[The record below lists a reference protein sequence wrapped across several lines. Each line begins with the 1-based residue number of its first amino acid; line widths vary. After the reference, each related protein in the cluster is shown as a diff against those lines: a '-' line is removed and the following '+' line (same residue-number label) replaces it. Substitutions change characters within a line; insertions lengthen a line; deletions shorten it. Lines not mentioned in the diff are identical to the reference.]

1 MESTVKMEVTM
12 YRSIL
17 LSVVVLLLGCACQ
30 ATELSPGGAALATD
44 RASFQTLAHRLLAR
58 RCGGSPAPEEVQIL
72 VSQLPQDL
80 PIEIPLPD
88 GARIIGSLVH
98 GGEGTEIVLDAP
110 QTVAQVLDFYEET
123 LTAEEW
129 IAFAYPTE
137 GGFVPGIGRTG
148 LTFCSGT
155 NNSVLWVG
163 AFEVEDGLTDVRL
176 DYRTEPTLASCTGDT
191 AAPQHPIPLL
201 EDPPGARQTTAGFG
215 GSTDSYN
222 AEVELKTEL
231 DSAIVEV
238 HYADQLEAA
247 GWLRRDGGQSGP
259 LAWSSWFYQ
268 DEEGQE
274 WQGILLVIDVAGK
287 SDRQA
292 VVLRASLMP

>member
-44 RASFQTLAHRLLAR
+44 RVSFQTLAHRLLAR

-110 QTVAQVLDFYEET
+110 QTVAQVLDFYQET

-137 GGFVPGIGRTG
+137 GGF
-148 LTFCSGT
+148 
-155 NNSVLWVG
+155 
-163 AFEVEDGLTDVRL
+163 EVEDGFTDVRL